1 MIETD
6 FNETIALRVMHYLR
20 DQILVYQTYRK
31 GDKLVESDIAEKLNI
46 SRAPVR
52 DALRQLENQGLVNS
66 VPRKGTFVADYSS
79 ESLEEIYDLRFILEC
94 RIYEILTKQN
104 LLSDEDFNQME
115 KLVDQMGETACR
127 NIDFESKISEF
138 VFKDVEFHKFTWS
151 KARRPH
157 TKKILT
163 DLYNQLKLGM
173 FEDLLHER
181 DLQAIVQSHRKIIED
196 LRKGDLEEIKKGR
209 AHSLFG
215 RRVSNIGKA

>member
-1 MIETD
+1 MPFHMVGKD
-6 FNETIALRVMHYLR
+6 FNETIAFRVMHYLR
-20 DQILVYQTYRK
+20 DQILVFQSYKK
-31 GDKLVESDIAEKLNI
+31 GDKLIESEIAENLNI

-138 VFKDVEFHKFTWS
+138 VFKD
-151 KARRPH
+151 
-157 TKKILT
+157 
-163 DLYNQLKLGM
+163 
-173 FEDLLHER
+173 
-181 DLQAIVQSHRKIIED
+181 
-196 LRKGDLEEIKKGR
+196 
-209 AHSLFG
+209 
-215 RRVSNIGKA
+215 